1 MKKLFIILCTLFLF
15 TFSACAKEEKPLSKK
30 LAPGDTVTLKGS
42 FQLYNGM
49 PPNIRFVTYRSEVI
63 GIGTEEDSDNEIVNN
78 LIKNQID
85 FDCFFKTETVFK
97 YDKNVDIQYYDKP
110 LMCFSVE
117 KIKILEA
124 EILPVNWNIKLSK
137 ITINKK
143 DGLVKAQVEIVNPWN
158 ETQKF
163 SNQFLFLNYK
173 GKSYRAYLDSIASN
187 VIDFDFIEIPAG
199 EKIKKDIYF
208 VVEDL
213 IQNGDGIEACSF
225 SYFTKPVQKWT
236 GKNAE
241 PILDTVTKK
250 NYKTIITEASRM
262 EPDFNGKYKI
272 AKFGAG
278 TMANGFFII
287 NLETGVVTEG
297 FSFELGLDYSLDS
310 NIIIKNPEKEVRDF
324 WKDEIK
330 NGGKIPEWCNT
341 EYYLF
346 EDDELKVLNPILY
359 N

>member
-1 MKKLFIILCTLFLF
+1 MKKFFIILSTLFLF

-85 FDCFFKTETVFK
+85 FDCFFETEAVFK

-143 DGLVKAQVEIVNPWN
+143 EDLVKAQVEIVNSWN
-158 ETQKF
+158 ETQKY
-163 SNQFLFLNYK
+163 SNQLLFLNYK
-173 GKSYRAYLDSIASN
+173 GKSYRAYLDSIAST
-187 VIDFDFIEIPAG
+187 VIDFDFIEIPVG
-199 EKIKKDIYF
+199 KKIKKDIYF
-208 VVEDL
+208 AVEDL
-213 IQNGDGIEACSF
+213 IQSGDGIEACSF
-225 SYFTKPVQKWT
+225 SYLKTPIEKWI
-236 GKNAE
+236 GENAK
-241 PILDTVTKK
+241 PILDTDTKK
-250 NYKTIITEASRM
+250 NYKTIITKASLM

-272 AKFGAG
+272 AQFGAG

-297 FSFELGLDYSLDS
+297 FTFEFALDYSLDS
-310 NIIIKNPEKEVRDF
+310 NIIIRNPQEEILDY
-324 WKDEIK
+324 WKDELK
-330 NGGKIPEWCNT
+330 DCEEIPEWCIT
-341 EYYLF
+341 EYYVF
-346 EDDELKVLNPILY
+346 KDDKLMLINRKELP
-359 N
+359 